1 MRALAFSGEN
11 SFMRVERSRL
21 VFVTGLSGA
30 GKSQAMKTLEDLGF
44 YCVDNL
50 PPKLV
55 AQTLSLLRDAQMREV
70 AIALDVRT
78 GGALG
83 EAVPLLEE
91 LSRDGVHPQILFLDA
106 RDDVLVRRYSE
117 TRRRHPFAS
126 AGSLREAIAVER
138 TTMAP
143 LRALA
148 SHVLDTTTLTHG
160 DLKERITASF
170 APSSPERQLSVTI
183 VAFGFKYGIPLDLDM
198 LYDVRFLHNPN
209 YIEQLRPL
217 TGADAAVGQYIETDP
232 STAPFLKQMYEMMD
246 FLMPRFLTEGKSQVT
261 IGVGCT
267 GGRHRSVY
275 VARKLYQ
282 HLDSQGQTDLYL
294 DTRDAI
300 R

>member
-1 MRALAFSGEN
+1 MT
-11 SFMRVERSRL
+11 VSRL

-55 AQTLSLLRDAQMREV
+55 SQTLALLRDAQVREI
-70 AIALDVRT
+70 AIALDVRS

-83 EAVPLLEE
+83 EALPLLEQIAAE
-91 LSRDGVHPQILFLDA
+91 ESQPQVLFLDA

-126 AGSLREAIAVER
+126 VGSLREAIAVER
-138 TTMAP
+138 TSLAP

-148 SHVLDTTTLTHG
+148 SHVIDTTTLTQG
-160 DLKERITASF
+160 DLKERINASF
-170 APSSPERQLSVTI
+170 AASHPERRLAVTI

-198 LYDVRFLHNPN
+198 LFDVRFLHNPN
-209 YIEQLRPL
+209 YVEALRPL
-217 TGADAAVGQYIETDP
+217 TGADPAVAKYVETDP
-232 STAPFLKQMYEMMD
+232 STAPFLNQVYEMMD
-246 FLMPRFLTEGKSQVT
+246 FLMPRFLAEGKSQVT

-275 VARKLYQ
+275 VARRLYD
-282 HLDSQGQTDLYL
+282 HLDKNGHVDLFL
-294 DTRDAI
+294 DTRDSV

>member
-1 MRALAFSGEN
+1 MT
-11 SFMRVERSRL
+11 RL

-55 AQTLSLLRDAQMREV
+55 WQTLSLLRDAQIREV
-70 AIALDVRT
+70 ALALDVRS

-83 EAVPLLEE
+83 DALPLMTELAQNGYTGGSGQAVAPE
-91 LSRDGVHPQILFLDA
+91 ILFLDA
-106 RDDVLVRRYSE
+106 RDDLLVRRYSE

-126 AGSLREAIAVER
+126 VGSLREAIAVER
-138 TTMAP
+138 STLAP

-148 SHVLDTTTLTHG
+148 TQVIDTTSLTHSA
-160 DLKERITASF
+160 LKERLAASF
-170 APSSPERQLSVTI
+170 EPSHPERQLSVTV

-198 LYDVRFLHNPN
+198 LFDVRFLHNPN
-209 YIEQLRPL
+209 YVDALRPL
-217 TGADAAVGQYIETDP
+217 TGADAAVAKYVESDP
-232 STAPFLKQMYEMMD
+232 AAGPFLDRLFDMMD
-246 FLMPRFLTEGKSQVT
+246 FLMPRFLTEGKSQLT

-275 VARKLYQ
+275 VARRVCA
-282 HLDSQGQTDLYL
+282 HLESAGVVDVFL
-294 DTRDAI
+294 DTRDTT

>member
-1 MRALAFSGEN
+1 MPLTN
-11 SFMRVERSRL
+11 TRL

-55 AQTLSLLRDAQMREV
+55 SQTLSLLKDAQVRDV
-70 AIALDVRT
+70 AIALDVRS

-83 EAVPLLEE
+83 EALPLLTEV
-91 LSRDGVHPQILFLDA
+91 SAQAAHAQVLFLDA

-126 AGSLREAIAVER
+126 VGSLREAIAVER
-138 TTMAP
+138 AALAP

-148 SHVLDTTTLTHG
+148 SHVIDTTTLTHA
-160 DLKERITASF
+160 DLKERIAASF
-170 APSSPERQLSVTI
+170 SPVHPERRLAVTV

-198 LYDVRFLHNPN
+198 LFDVRFLHNPN
-209 YIEQLRPL
+209 YVDKLRPL
-217 TGADAAVGQYIETDP
+217 TGADPAVAQYIETDS
-232 STAPFLKQMYEMMD
+232 STQPFMDRLFDMMD

-275 VARKLYQ
+275 VARRLYE
-282 HLDSQGQTDLYL
+282 HLDAMGTLDLYL
-294 DTRDAI
+294 DSRDAV

>member
-1 MRALAFSGEN
+1 MA
-11 SFMRVERSRL
+11 RL

-55 AQTLSLLRDAQMREV
+55 SQTLALLDDAQIREV
-70 AIALDVRT
+70 AIALDVRS

-83 EAVPLLEE
+83 DAVPLLDK
-91 LSRDGVHPQILFLDA
+91 LTSDGVHPQVLFLDA
-106 RDDVLVRRYSE
+106 RDDLLVRRYSE

-126 AGSLREAIAVER
+126 VGSLREAIAVER
-138 TTMAP
+138 STLAP

-148 SHVLDTTTLTHG
+148 TDVIDTTTLTHAA
-160 DLKERITASF
+160 LKERLVNAF
-170 APSSPERQLSVTI
+170 EPQHPERQLTVTI

-198 LYDVRFLHNPN
+198 LFDVRFLRNPN
-209 YIEQLRPL
+209 YVDSLRPL
-217 TGADAAVGQYIETDP
+217 TGADPAVAKYIEDDP
-232 STAPFLKQMYEMMD
+232 ETKPFLDRLFGMID
-246 FLMPRFLTEGKSQVT
+246 FLTPRFLSEGKSQVT
-261 IGVGCT
+261 LGIGCT

-275 VARKLYQ
+275 IGRVLCR
-282 HLDSQGQTDLYL
+282 HLEAAGLVDVYL
-294 DTRDAI
+294 DTRDTT

>member
-1 MRALAFSGEN
+1 MPFD
-11 SFMRVERSRL
+11 RL

-55 AQTLSLLRDAQMREV
+55 SQTLSLLRDAQMREV
-70 AIALDVRT
+70 AIALDVRS

-83 EAVPLLEE
+83 EAVPLLSD
-91 LSRDGVHPQILFLDA
+91 LSADSVHPQMLFLDA

-126 AGSLREAIAVER
+126 VGSLREAIAVER
-138 TTMAP
+138 TSLAP

-148 SHVLDTTTLTHG
+148 SHVVDTTTLTQG

-170 APSSPERQLSVTI
+170 AATHPERRLSTTI
-183 VAFGFKYGIPLDLDM
+183 VAFGFKYGVPLDLD
-198 LYDVRFLHNPN
+198 LLFDVRFLHNPN
-209 YIEQLRPL
+209 YVDALRPL
-217 TGADAAVGQYIETDP
+217 TGADPEVAKYVETDP
-232 STAPFLKQMYEMMD
+232 STAPFLDRLYEMID
-246 FLMPRFLTEGKSQVT
+246 FLMPRFLAEGKSQLT
-261 IGVGCT
+261 IGIGCT
-267 GGRHRSVY
+267 GGRHRSIY
-275 VARKLYQ
+275 VARKLYE
-282 HLDSQGQTDLYL
+282 HLDKQGRVDLFL
-294 DTRDAI
+294 DTRDTT

>member
-1 MRALAFSGEN
+1 MSLD
-11 SFMRVERSRL
+11 RL

-55 AQTLSLLRDAQMREV
+55 SQTLSLLRDAQVREV
-70 AIALDVRT
+70 AIALDVRS

-83 EAVPLLEE
+83 EAVPLLDQ
-91 LSRDGVHPQILFLDA
+91 LSSDSVHPQVLFLDA

-126 AGSLREAIAVER
+126 VGSLREAIAVER
-138 TTMAP
+138 TTLAP
-143 LRALA
+143 LRAMA
-148 SHVLDTTTLTHG
+148 SHVVDTTTLTQG

-170 APSSPERQLSVTI
+170 APTHPERRLSVTI
-183 VAFGFKYGIPLDLDM
+183 VAFGFKYGIPLDLD
-198 LYDVRFLHNPN
+198 LLFDVRFLHNPN
-209 YIEQLRPL
+209 YVDTLRPL
-217 TGADAAVGQYIETDP
+217 TGADPEVAKYIETDP
-232 STAPFLKQMYEMMD
+232 STAPFLDRLNEMMD
-246 FLMPRFLTEGKSQVT
+246 FLMPRFMAEGKSQVT

-267 GGRHRSVY
+267 GGKHRSVY
-275 VARKLYQ
+275 VARRLYE
-282 HLDSQGQTDLYL
+282 HLDKQAKVDLYL
-294 DTRDAI
+294 DTRDNV

>member
-1 MRALAFSGEN
+1 VALE
-11 SFMRVERSRL
+11 RL

-50 PPKLV
+50 PPKL
-55 AQTLSLLRDAQMREV
+55 APQTISLLQDAQVREA
-70 AIALDVRT
+70 AIALDVRS

-83 EAVPLLEE
+83 EALPVLSGFSVEAVRPL
-91 LSRDGVHPQILFLDA
+91 VLFLDA

-126 AGSLREAIAVER
+126 VGSLREAIAVER
-138 TTMAP
+138 SALAP

-148 SHVLDTTTLTHG
+148 SHVIDTTTLTHA
-160 DLKERITASF
+160 DLKERIASSF
-170 APSSPERQLSVTI
+170 ELAHAEPRLNATV

-198 LYDVRFLHNPN
+198 LFDVRFLHNPN
-209 YIEQLRPL
+209 YVDALRPL
-217 TGADAAVGQYIETDP
+217 TGADAAVAEYIETDP
-232 STAPFLKQMYEMMD
+232 AAAPFLDRLFDMMD
-246 FLMPRFLTEGKSQVT
+246 FLIPRFLSEGKAQVT
-261 IGVGCT
+261 IGIGCT

-275 VARKLYQ
+275 VARRLAG
-282 HLDSQGQTDLYL
+282 HLEKDAYL
-294 DTRDAI
+294 QVHVDTRDVV

>member
-1 MRALAFSGEN
+1 MALD
-11 SFMRVERSRL
+11 RL

-55 AQTLSLLRDAQMREV
+55 SQTLSLLKDAQVREV
-70 AIALDVRT
+70 ALALDVRS
-78 GGALG
+78 GGTLG
-83 EAVPLLEE
+83 EAVPLIQRI
-91 LSRDGVHPQILFLDA
+91 SSDGVRPQLLFMDA

-126 AGSLREAIAVER
+126 AGSVREAISVER
-138 TTMAP
+138 SALAP
-143 LRALA
+143 LRTLA
-148 SHVLDTTTLTHG
+148 THVIDTTTLTHA
-160 DLKERITASF
+160 DLKERIASF
-170 APSSPERQLSVTI
+170 FTPASSERALSATL

-198 LYDVRFLHNPN
+198 LFDVRFLQNPN
-209 YIEQLRPL
+209 YVESLRPL
-217 TGADAAVGQYIETDP
+217 TGADPAVAEYIETDP
-232 STAPFLKQMYEMMD
+232 ELQPFLDRLFDMMD
-246 FLMPRFLTEGKSQVT
+246 FLMPRFLAEGKSQLT

-275 VARKLYQ
+275 VARRLYA
-282 HLDSQGQTDLYL
+282 HLDEQSPAEVYL
-294 DTRDAI
+294 ETRDEG

>member
-1 MRALAFSGEN
+1 MALD
-11 SFMRVERSRL
+11 RL

-55 AQTLSLLRDAQMREV
+55 SQTLSLLRDAQVREI
-70 AIALDVRT
+70 AIALDVRS

-91 LSRDGVHPQILFLDA
+91 LSANGVQPQMLFLDA

-117 TRRRHPFAS
+117 TRRRHPFTS
-126 AGSLREAIAVER
+126 VGSLREAIAVER
-138 TTMAP
+138 ATLAP

-148 SHVLDTTTLTHG
+148 SHVVDTTTLTQG
-160 DLKERITASF
+160 DLKERINASF
-170 APSSPERQLSVTI
+170 AASHPERRLSVTV
-183 VAFGFKYGIPLDLDM
+183 VAFGFKYGIPLDLDL

-209 YIEQLRPL
+209 YVDSLRPL
-217 TGADAAVGQYIETDP
+217 TGADPAVAKYVETDP
-232 STAPFLKQMYEMMD
+232 STAPFLDRLYEMMD
-246 FLMPRFLTEGKSQVT
+246 FLMPRFLAEGKSQVT

-275 VARKLYQ
+275 VARRLYD
-282 HLDSQGQTDLYL
+282 HLDKQGQVDLYL
-294 DTRDAI
+294 DTRDST

>member
-1 MRALAFSGEN
+1 MTN
-11 SFMRVERSRL
+11 NRV

-55 AQTLSLLRDAQMREV
+55 SQTLSLLKDAQIREV
-70 AIALDVRT
+70 AIALDVRS

-83 EAVPLLEE
+83 EALPLLAKF
-91 LSRDGVHPQILFLDA
+91 SADSVHPQVLFLDA

-117 TRRRHPFAS
+117 TRRRHPFTS
-126 AGSLREAIAVER
+126 VGSLRDAIAVER
-138 TTMAP
+138 SALAP

-148 SHVLDTTTLTHG
+148 SHVIDTTTLTHAE
-160 DLKERITASF
+160 LKERIAASF
-170 APSSPERQLSVTI
+170 SAVHPERRLAVTV

-198 LYDVRFLHNPN
+198 LFDVRFLHNPN
-209 YIEQLRPL
+209 YVDNLRPL
-217 TGADAAVGQYIETDP
+217 TGADPSVAQYIETDP
-232 STAPFLKQMYEMMD
+232 STAPFMDRLFDMMD
-246 FLMPRFLTEGKSQVT
+246 FLMPLFVAEGKSQVT

-275 VARKLYQ
+275 VARRLYE
-282 HLDSQGQTDLYL
+282 HLDAMGTLDLYL
-294 DTRDAI
+294 DTRDSV

>member
-1 MRALAFSGEN
+1 MPLTN
-11 SFMRVERSRL
+11 TRL

-55 AQTLSLLRDAQMREV
+55 SQTLSLLKDAQVREV
-70 AIALDVRT
+70 AIALDVRS

-83 EAVPLLEE
+83 EALPLLTE
-91 LSRDGVHPQILFLDA
+91 LSSQDANPEILFLDA

-126 AGSLREAIAVER
+126 VGSLREAIAVER
-138 TTMAP
+138 AALAP

-148 SHVLDTTTLTHG
+148 SHVIDTTTLTQA
-160 DLKERITASF
+160 DLKERIAASF
-170 APSSPERQLSVTI
+170 SPVHPERRLAVTV

-198 LYDVRFLHNPN
+198 LFDVRFLHNPN
-209 YIEQLRPL
+209 YVDKLRPL
-217 TGADAAVGQYIETDP
+217 TGADPAVAQYIETDP
-232 STAPFLKQMYEMMD
+232 STQPFIDRLFDMMN
-246 FLMPRFLTEGKSQVT
+246 FLMPRFTTEGKSQVT
-261 IGVGCT
+261 IGIGCT

-275 VARKLYQ
+275 VARRLYE
-282 HLDSQGQTDLYL
+282 HLDAMGTLDLYL
-294 DTRDAI
+294 DTRDAV

>member
-1 MRALAFSGEN
+1 MALE
-11 SFMRVERSRL
+11 RL

-55 AQTLSLLRDAQMREV
+55 SQTLSLLKDAQVREV
-70 AIALDVRT
+70 ALALDVRS
-78 GGALG
+78 GGTLG
-83 EAVPLLEE
+83 DAVPLMRQF
-91 LSRDGVHPQILFLDA
+91 SADGVKPQLLFMDA

-126 AGSLREAIAVER
+126 AGSVREAISVER
-138 TTMAP
+138 AALAP

-148 SHVLDTTTLTHG
+148 THVIDTTTLTHA
-160 DLKERITASF
+160 DLKERLGASF
-170 APSSPERQLSVTI
+170 SPERAERPLSATV

-198 LYDVRFLHNPN
+198 LFDVRFLHNPN
-209 YIEQLRPL
+209 YVESLRPL
-217 TGADAAVGQYIETDP
+217 TGADPAVGEYIETDP
-232 STAPFLKQMYEMMD
+232 ATQPFLDRLFDMMD
-246 FLMPRFLTEGKSQVT
+246 FLMPRYLAEGKSQLT
-261 IGVGCT
+261 IGIACT

-275 VARKLYQ
+275 VARKLFE
-282 HLDSQGQTDLYL
+282 HLEAQALADVYL
-294 DTRDAI
+294 DVRDLK